1 MYRQILLVVALI
13 ATGAAAQEEEEGHF
27 HYKVEM
33 QGSASD
39 GNTPLWLNANKHG
52 LSSIDDINGYLRAQ
66 VQHPVECDS
75 DWRWGYGYGVDLVGA
90 LGYDSKFIIHQA
102 WADVR
107 WLHGMITV
115 GSKEQP
121 MQLKNQ
127 ELSSGSQT
135 LGINARPVPQVRLS
149 LPEYYTLPI
158 FGDIF
163 HLKGHIAFGKM
174 TDGRW
179 AKSFTEGNNPYN
191 DGELFHSKAGYL
203 KIENETSPLSVE
215 LGLEMACI
223 FGGTYHLNDG
233 LGTEIKSKSNL
244 RSFWN
249 AFWPGGSEAN
259 ETTYQNVEGD
269 HLGSWVARVNYN
281 PEGWGLSVYADKF
294 FEDHSGM
301 VMLDYDGYGTGDNW
315 NVRDKRRYLLYD
327 LKDIMLGVEVRLPRF
342 RWANTIV
349 AEYIYTKYQSG
360 PVYHDHSPS
369 ISDHIGGVDNYYNH
383 SATNGWKHW
392 GRVMG
397 NALFLSPI
405 YNDNGSLDCLNN
417 RFKAIHLGISGDP
430 LKQLH
435 YRLLFTWQDGLGTY
449 SNPYTG
455 KRDNVS
461 MAAEAAYKFK
471 RGWAAKCAIGF
482 DHGTIYGNNTGAQL
496 TISKS
501 GLF

>member
-1 MYRQILLVVALI
+1 MYRQLLLILALI
-13 ATGAAAQEEEEGHF
+13 ATGAAAQDDGEKHF

-39 GNTPLWLNANKHG
+39 GNTPLWLSANKHG
-52 LSSIDDINGYLRAQ
+52 LSSIDDMNGYLRAV

-90 LGYDSKFIIHQA
+90 MGYESTFIVHQA

-107 WLHGMITV
+107 WLHGMLSV

-135 LGINARPVPQVRLS
+135 LGINAMPVPQVRLA

-158 FGDIF
+158 LGDIF
-163 HLKGHIAFGKM
+163 HLKGHIAFGMM

-179 AKSFTEGNNPYN
+179 AKHFTNGTQPYN
-191 DGELFHSKAGYL
+191 DGQLYHSKAGYL
-203 KIENETSPLSVE
+203 KIENETSPFSLEV
-215 LGLEMACI
+215 GLEMACV
-223 FGGTYHLNDG
+223 FGGTYHQNDG
-233 LGTEIKSKSNL
+233 LGTEIKSSSNL
-244 RSFWN
+244 SSFWH

-259 ETTYQNVEGD
+259 ETTYKNVEGD

-301 VMLDYDGYGTGDNW
+301 VMLDYDGYGTGDKW
-315 NVRDKRRYLLYD
+315 NSREKRRYLLYD
-327 LKDIMLGVEVRLPRF
+327 LKDIMLGVELRLPRF
-342 RWANTIV
+342 RWANNIV

-369 ISDHIGGVDNYYNH
+369 ISDHIGGVDDYYNH

-392 GRVMG
+392 GRVIG
-397 NALFLSPI
+397 NALYLSPI
-405 YNDNGSLDCLNN
+405 YNADGSLNCENN
-417 RFKAIHLGISGDP
+417 RFKAVHLGISGDP
-430 LKQLH
+430 LPQLH

-449 SNPYTG
+449 SAPYTS

-461 MAAEAAYKFK
+461 MAAEAAYRFK
-471 RGWAAKCAIGF
+471 HGWAAKCAIGF